1 MFYVAKEVNEDDEAG
16 GVAASPVLGVS
27 CWLAPRPASSQ
38 REQDTWSSWFQ
49 DWLLSFRQL
58 LTNLRHF
65 GHGGLIT
72 KRYWIWKA
80 RQSEAQTELWT
91 DQERGYYFCNIVTV
105 RPDAQGKGIGRKLF
119 EAVIDRADHE
129 GVKCYLES
137 SKNEPNVQIYEKM
150 GFRMVKTLE
159 CEDEGDVCQVRFLY
173 YFPPKKVKLILYS
186 FLAVLH
192 GSAAKD

>member
-1 MFYVAKEVNEDDEAG
+1 
-16 GVAASPVLGVS
+16 L
-27 CWLAPRPASSQ
+27 
-38 REQDTWSSWFQ
+38 
-49 DWLLSFRQL
+49 
-58 LTNLRHF
+58 

-91 DQERGYYFCNIVTV
+91 DKERGYYFCNIVTV

-119 EAVIDRADHE
+119 EVVTDRADHE

-159 CEDEGDVCQVRFLY
+159 CVDKGDVCQVR
-173 YFPPKKVKLILYS
+173 
-186 FLAVLH
+186 
-192 GSAAKD
+192 DC